1 MVSPGTD
8 LWRSV
13 PGLYSHLRDWSAR
26 HGNARSR
33 AADDRPSI
41 ATIGLCACGVEE
53 FWRGPCQPGF
63 HCSAGCGMWSH
74 TLSLA
79 CVALPGHPGPD
90 QHSNRGGRQA
100 TLRSSLTS
108 HDAFWYGGP
117 HLPTSRTIASP
128 ASAAL
133 TGHVV
138 ESASANAARRGLG
151 AYCLSD

>member
-90 QHSNRGGRQA
+90 QH
-100 TLRSSLTS
+100 RSRTDRKDAHRSPLPS
-108 HDAFWYGGP
+108 HNAFWDGEPY
-117 HLPTSRTIASP
+117 LSASSAIASTATP
-128 ASAAL
+128 TRTGYVVGSTSAD
-133 TGHVV
+133 T
-138 ESASANAARRGLG
+138 ERTGLG
-151 AYCLSD
+151 P